1 MVAAVIRAV
10 VFDIDQTLWDFHAS
24 RKNALRACLALLRHR
39 ATSEVVDRWTIDDLQ
54 TRFDRIESQA
64 KNLALARI
72 RAASLREAANEA
84 APLDPQLGND
94 LHELYLDHRHSTREP
109 YADVIPALGRL
120 RAAGLQLGLMSNGNS
135 KIDLLGLEGWWDA
148 IVLAS
153 EHRVAKPNPAIYQI
167 TADQL
172 GREPTELVC
181 VGDDP
186 DKDVAGP
193 QRAGWRAV
201 WNRRDGQE
209 LPADITPDAT
219 VELLTELPDLI
230 RQW

>member
-1 MVAAVIRAV
+1 MR
-10 VFDIDQTLWDFHAS
+10 
-24 RKNALRACLALLRHR
+24 RLADDHGMGELDAQRQGMRSGAPIEHEVR
-39 ATSEVVDRWTIDDLQ
+39 SEPRQV
-54 TRFDRIESQA
+54 
-64 KNLALARI
+64 
-72 RAASLREAANEA
+72 
-84 APLDPQLGND
+84 P
-94 LHELYLDHRHSTREP
+94 
-109 YADVIPALGRL
+109 
-120 RAAGLQLGLMSNGNS
+120 
-135 KIDLLGLEGWWDA
+135 
-148 IVLAS
+148 LAS

-172 GREPTELVC
+172 GREPAELVC